1 MGALRP
7 ARRKASARELAEKY
21 GVSPRTVQR
30 DMAEPR
36 AEFLGRA
43 AARRAQAVQLRQ
55 EGMKYTEIAEAMG
68 CSIGTVSRLLH
79 DAKKHGEWPSIEHQD
94 SA

>member
-1 MGALRP
+1 MTEYP
-7 ARRKASARELAEKY
+7 PPRRKTARELAEQF
-21 GVSPRTVQR
+21 GVSRRTVNR
-30 DMAEPR
+30 AVSEPR
-36 AEFLGRA
+36 EVFLGRA

-55 EGMKYTEIAEAMG
+55 EGLKYAEIAEAMG
-68 CSIGTVSRLLH
+68 CSIGAVSGLLH